1 MTMGRECPGK
11 EDDMYL
17 EEVFG
22 LKGKVAVVT
31 GGGQGIGQ
39 VVALGLAKAGA
50 DIVIVCRSGADE
62 TIRKI
67 EEAGGKAYFVKCD
80 VTDEASVDA
89 AVAEIIEKSGKID
102 ILFNNA
108 GACYHKKAIVGK
120 DEDLGGLN
128 DGEATVDEWRSI
140 LDVNLTGEY
149 IMSVAVA
156 RTMIDKGIKGSIIN
170 MASMSGTI
178 VNIPQCQASYN
189 ASKAGVMHMSKSL
202 AIEWADYGI
211 RVNSLSPGYVG
222 TPMSQPPFVHQ
233 ELLDAWAPLFPLHR
247 MAKPEEL
254 IPAVLYLAS
263 PASGYTTGSDLI
275 VDGGYSCV

>member
-1 MTMGRECPGK
+1 
-11 EDDMYL
+11 MYL
-17 EEVFG
+17 EEIFG

-31 GGGQGIGQ
+31 GAGQGIGQ
-39 VVALGLAKAGA
+39 VVSIGLAKAGA
-50 DIVIVCRSGADE
+50 EIVIVCRNGADE

-67 EEAGGKAYFVKCD
+67 EEIGGKAYYVKCD
-80 VTDEASVDA
+80 VTDEASVNS

-108 GACYHKKAIVGK
+108 GACYHKKAIVLEG
-120 DEDLGGLN
+120 EDLGGLN
-128 DGEATVDEWRSI
+128 DGEATVDEWRQI
-140 LDVNLTGEY
+140 IDVNLTGEY

-156 RTMIDKGIKGSIIN
+156 RTMIEKKIKGSIIN
-170 MASMSGTI
+170 MASMSGSI

-189 ASKAGVMHMSKSL
+189 ASKAGVMHMTKSL

-211 RVNSLSPGYVG
+211 RVNSISPGYVG

-233 ELLDAWAPLFPLHR
+233 ELLDAWNPLFPLHR

-254 IPAVLYLAS
+254 IPAILYLAS
-263 PASGYTTGSDLI
+263 PAAGYTTGSDII